1 LGWVGLMHT
10 FATSLSFR
18 QKKSKSF
25 NIIYSATNM
34 MRIQADKDS
43 MQLLEKSIFK
53 QEYRVLGTEL
63 ENDRY

>member
-1 LGWVGLMHT
+1 
-10 FATSLSFR
+10 
-18 QKKSKSF
+18 
-25 NIIYSATNM
+25 